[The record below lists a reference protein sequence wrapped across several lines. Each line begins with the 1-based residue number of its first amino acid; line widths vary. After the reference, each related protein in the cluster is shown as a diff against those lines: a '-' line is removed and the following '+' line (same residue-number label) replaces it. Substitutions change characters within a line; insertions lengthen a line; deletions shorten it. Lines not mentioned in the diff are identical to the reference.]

1 MKKKRVSSI
10 LAAAVLFVGLAWPIP
25 ASAANL
31 YFTAINDSVAPLSSD
46 TMPFWSGG
54 TLYVP
59 YTVFDANQNG
69 INVSLG
75 LYTSYNRGSGTITLF
90 NLRQMLVFDLNKG
103 TCWDDMTGTTYS
115 SRAILRNGKP
125 FLSLNMVCSFFG
137 LEYSYSQL
145 PYIAQGYLV
154 RIKNAG
160 AVNDDAGFIDAARNV
175 INNRFR
181 DYTQSLSS
189 ADTTNP
195 ARPGTGGGTT
205 PGSGN
210 NSGTTKP
217 SASAPLEP
225 DDTKTATYL
234 AFRCESAEGLTDI
247 LSALDSGGER
257 AVFFLT
263 PQLLEDEGDL
273 VRRALGTGHS
283 VGILTGGGEE
293 VERQLDRGTRALE
306 AAAHTRTTL
315 AYAPDSHRA
324 ALEEEGW
331 VCWQETTLLQPDGST
346 NSSTYASNAVRR
358 LGNRDSTVYLTLEG
372 GENTVDVL
380 PALLRDLSR
389 DNYIVSIPLE
399 TRL

>member
-1 MKKKRVSSI
+1 MKKKLSI
-10 LAAAVLFVGLAWPIP
+10 LAAVVLFVGLAWPIP

-59 YTVFDANQNG
+59 YTVFDASQNG

-75 LYTSYNRGSGTITLF
+75 LYASYNRGSGTITLF
-90 NLRQMLVFDLNKG
+90 NLRRMLVFDLNNG
-103 TCWDDMTGTTYS
+103 TCRDDMTGTTYS

-154 RIKNAG
+154 RIKSAG

-181 DYTQSLSS
+181 DYTQGLSS

-195 ARPGTGGGTT
+195 ARPGTGSGTN

-210 NSGTTKP
+210 NSGTTTVD
-217 SASAPLEP
+217 S
-225 DDTKTATYL
+225 DGTRTATYL

-247 LSALDSGGER
+247 MSALDSGGER

-263 PQLLEDEGDL
+263 PQLLEEEGDL

-283 VGILTGGGEE
+283 VGILAGGEDT
-293 VERQLDRGTRALE
+293 ERRLDRGARALE

-315 AYAPDSHRA
+315 AYVPDGQRE

-331 VCWQETTLLQPDGST
+331 VCWRETTLLRPDGSA
-346 NSSTYASNAVRR
+346 NANTYASNAVRR
-358 LGNRDSTVYLTLEG
+358 LGNRDGTVYLTLEG
-372 GENTVDVL
+372 GENAADIL

>member
-1 MKKKRVSSI
+1 MKKKLSI

-75 LYTSYNRGSGTITLF
+75 LYASYNRGSDTITLF
-90 NLRQMLVFDLNKG
+90 NLRQMLVFDLSNG

-115 SRAILRNGKP
+115 SRAIVRNGRP

-145 PYIAQGYLV
+145 PYISQGYLV
-154 RIKNAG
+154 RIKSAG
-160 AVNDDAGFIDAARNV
+160 AVNDDSGFIDAARNV

-181 DYTQSLSS
+181 DYTQSLSP
-189 ADTTNP
+189 ADTTNS
-195 ARPGTGGGTT
+195 ARPGAGGVNPGSGTT
-205 PGSGN
+205 P
-210 NSGTTKP
+210 P
-217 SASAPLEP
+217 STALEP
-225 DDTKTATYL
+225 DKTATYL
-234 AFRCESAEGLTDI
+234 AFRCENAEGLAGI

-283 VGILTGGGEE
+283 VGILTSGEAE
-293 VERQLDRGTRALE
+293 GQLDRGARALE

-315 AYAPDSHRA
+315 AYVSDGQRA

-331 VCWQETTLLQPDGST
+331 VCWRETALLRPDGSA
-346 NSSTYASNAVRR
+346 NSNTYASNAVRG
-358 LGNRDSTVYLTLEG
+358 LGNRESTVYLTLEG
-372 GENTVDVL
+372 GEDTAQVL
-380 PALLRDLSR
+380 PALLRNLSR
-389 DNYIVSIPLE
+389 DGYIVSIPLE

>member
-1 MKKKRVSSI
+1 MRKRRVASI

-54 TLYVP
+54 ALYVP
-59 YTVFDANQNG
+59 YTVFDASQNG
-69 INVSLG
+69 VNVSLG
-75 LYTSYNRGSGTITLF
+75 LYASYNRGGGTLTLF
-90 NLRQMLVFDLNKG
+90 NLRQVLVFDLNKG

-115 SRAILRNGKP
+115 SRAILRNGRP

-145 PYIAQGYLV
+145 PYISQGYLV
-154 RIKNAG
+154 RIKSAD
-160 AVNDDAGFIDAARNV
+160 AVNDDSGFIDAARNV

-195 ARPGTGGGTT
+195 ARPGTGSGVN
-205 PGSGN
+205 PGSGTAN
-210 NSGTTKP
+210 P
-217 SASAPLEP
+217 SVSAPLVP
-225 DDTKTATYL
+225 DGSKTATYL
-234 AFRCESAEGLTDI
+234 AFRCESAEGLTGI

-263 PQLLEDEGDL
+263 PQLLENEGDL

-283 VGILTGGGEE
+283 VGILTDSGE
-293 VERQLDRGTRALE
+293 VAERQLDRGARALE
-306 AAAHTRTTL
+306 AAARTRTTL
-315 AYAPDSHRA
+315 AYVPDDQRA
-324 ALEEEGW
+324 GSEEKGW
-331 VCWQETTLLQPDGST
+331 VCWRETILLQPDGST
-346 NSSTYASNAVRR
+346 NSNTYAASAVRR
-358 LGNRDSTVYLTLEG
+358 LANRNGSVYLTLEG
-372 GENTVDVL
+372 GEDTARVL

-389 DNYIVSIPLE
+389 NNYIVSVPLE

>member
-1 MKKKRVSSI
+1 MKKKLSI

-25 ASAANL
+25 ASAADL
-31 YFTAINDSVAPLSSD
+31 YFTAINDSVAPLTSD

-54 TLYVP
+54 ALYVP

-145 PYIAQGYLV
+145 PYITQGYLV
-154 RIKNAG
+154 RVKSAG

-195 ARPGTGGGTT
+195 ARPSTGGGAN
-205 PGSGN
+205 PGPGN
-210 NSGTTKP
+210 NSGTAKP
-217 SASAPLEP
+217 SADLEP
-225 DDTKTATYL
+225 DDTKTTTYL
-234 AFRCESAEGLTDI
+234 AFRCESAEGLADI

-263 PQLLEDEGDL
+263 PQLLENEGDL

-293 VERQLDRGTRALE
+293 AERQLDRGTRALE
-306 AAAHTRTTL
+306 AAVHTRTTL
-315 AYAPDSHRA
+315 AYVPDGQRE
-324 ALEEEGW
+324 ALEEKGW
-331 VCWQETTLLQPDGST
+331 VCWRETTLLQPDGST
-346 NSSTYASNAVRR
+346 NSNTYASNAVRR
-358 LGNRDSTVYLTLEG
+358 LDSRDGTVYLTLEG
-372 GENTVDVL
+372 GENTVRIL
-380 PALLRDLSR
+380 SALLRDLSR